1 MVEVSYKSWG
11 FHDTQKHSKT
21 ILPTE
26 KFESLTAIC
35 VMSLLTMLALC
46 FNFDESYH
54 FLHSFLF
61 HKHSFGTLQDTL
73 FINTSQPDSF

>member
-1 MVEVSYKSWG
+1 MVEVSYEFWG

-21 ILPTE
+21 ILPKE

-35 VMSLLTMLALC
+35 VMFLLTMSALC

-54 FLHSFLF
+54 FLQFFFPTNILLALC
-61 HKHSFGTLQDTL
+61 KTLC
-73 FINTSQPDSF
+73 S

>member
-1 MVEVSYKSWG
+1 MVEVSYEFWG

-21 ILPTE
+21 ILPKE

-35 VMSLLTMLALC
+35 VMFLLTMLALC

-54 FLHSFLF
+54 FLHSFSFPQTFFWHSARHFL
-61 HKHSFGTLQDTL
+61 HKYF
-73 FINTSQPDSF
+73 PA